1 MKNPRKGDDIADRL
15 MRFAANVLWICRF
28 LPSTVEGRHI
38 RKQLTAAGTSPGA
51 NYEEARCAESRA
63 DFVHK
68 IRTANKEMRE
78 SCLREFYMQ
87 KANNDKDPALC
98 DKIPGEEQ
106 KKHCAANIY
115 RSLAMEKKDSKLC
128 QKIQVDFIK
137 NECLNM
143 FKKPEGDGATP
154 GDAPSGD
161 GAATPGDTPAGAGA
175 ANPTGT
181 GTATPGGSPA
191 GDTPP
196 NP

>member
-78 SCLREFYMQ
+78 SKYWLGLARLARFVPP
-87 KANNDKDPALC
+87 KPA
-98 DKIPGEEQ
+98 
-106 KKHCAANIY
+106 
-115 RSLAMEKKDSKLC
+115 SKLVAEADELVAILT
-128 QKIQVDFIK
+128 KSSK
-137 NECLNM
+137 
-143 FKKPEGDGATP
+143 
-154 GDAPSGD
+154 
-161 GAATPGDTPAGAGA
+161 
-175 ANPTGT
+175 
-181 GTATPGGSPA
+181 TAKRGS
-191 GDTPP
+191 
-196 NP
+196 NV